1 MEIVFKI
8 DFTIS
13 KYIQKYNVYKEC
25 FAPTV
30 YFHNRPSMIPLQTTS
45 SNHSY
50 SNI

>member
-1 MEIVFKI
+1 MQIVFKI

-13 KYIQKYNVYKEC
+13 KYIQKYNVYKES

-30 YFHNRPSMIPLQTTS
+30 CFHNHPLMRPPQTTS
-45 SNHSY
+45 SNNSY